1 MKDKIKNKIADAV
14 TEHNLKT
21 ESRIPKAPAN
31 LVIIV
36 TVVNRGKAD
45 FYMDF
50 LQSFEVNM
58 QMSMGAYGTEK
69 SSDLKGFSG
78 SAYTEKAVILGV
90 AREDRK
96 KEILGALQDK
106 FDTVRGG
113 GGIAYVVP
121 LTSVIGVA
129 IYSFLSNQVR

>member
-1 MKDKIKNKIADAV
+1 MKDKLKNKVAEARAEISQ
-14 TEHNLKT
+14 KQ

-31 LVIIV
+31 LVLIV
-36 TVVNRGKAD
+36 TIVNRNKAD

-50 LQSFEVNM
+50 MQSFEINM
-58 QMSMGAYGTEK
+58 QTAVGAEITDAGKY
-69 SSDLKGFSG
+69 SG
-78 SAYTEKAVILGV
+78 SAYTEKAVLIGV

-96 KEILGALQDK
+96 KDVLEALQDK

-113 GGIAYVVP
+113 GGIAYSVP

-129 IYSFLSNQVR
+129 IYGFLSNQLR

>member
-1 MKDKIKNKIADAV
+1 MKDKLKNKVAEVRAE
-14 TEHNLKT
+14 TSQKQ

-31 LVIIV
+31 LVLIV
-36 TVVNRGKAD
+36 TIVNRNKAD

-50 LQSFEVNM
+50 MQSFEINM
-58 QMSMGAYGTEK
+58 QTAVGAYGTEITDAGK
-69 SSDLKGFSG
+69 YSG
-78 SAYTEKAVILGV
+78 SAYTEKAVLIGV

-96 KEILGALQDK
+96 KDVLEALQDK

-113 GGIAYVVP
+113 GGIAYSVP

-129 IYSFLSNQVR
+129 IYGFLSNQLR

>member
-1 MKDKIKNKIADAV
+1 MKDKLKNKVAEVRAE
-14 TEHNLKT
+14 TSQKQ

-31 LVIIV
+31 LVLIV
-36 TVVNRGKAD
+36 TIVNRNKAD

-50 LQSFEVNM
+50 MQSFEINM
-58 QMSMGAYGTEK
+58 QTAVGAHGTEIT
-69 SSDLKGFSG
+69 DAGSG
-78 SAYTEKAVILGV
+78 SAYTEKAVLIGV

-96 KEILGALQDK
+96 KDVLEALQDK

-113 GGIAYVVP
+113 GGIAYSVP

-129 IYSFLSNQVR
+129 IYGFLSNQLR

>member
-1 MKDKIKNKIADAV
+1 MKDKLKNKVAEARAE
-14 TEHNLKT
+14 TSQKQ

-31 LVIIV
+31 LVLIV
-36 TVVNRGKAD
+36 TIVNRNKAD

-50 LQSFEVNM
+50 MQSFEINM
-58 QMSMGAYGTEK
+58 QTAGGARGTEITDAGK
-69 SSDLKGFSG
+69 YSG
-78 SAYTEKAVILGV
+78 SAYTEKAVLIGV

-96 KEILGALQDK
+96 KDVLEALQDK

-113 GGIAYVVP
+113 GGIAYSVP

-129 IYSFLSNQVR
+129 IYGFLSNQLR